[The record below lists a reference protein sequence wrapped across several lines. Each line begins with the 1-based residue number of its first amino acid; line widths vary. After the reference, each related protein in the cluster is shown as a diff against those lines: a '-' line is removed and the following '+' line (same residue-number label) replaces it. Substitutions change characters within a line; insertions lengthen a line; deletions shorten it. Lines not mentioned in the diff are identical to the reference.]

1 MTLQDDP
8 LSALDAHVGRHVM
21 EEAVLKRMVK
31 RKKTVIFVTHHVQYL
46 PHASQVF
53 YSVAIQT
60 VFLFLSFK
68 FFMFIYILLPDLNW
82 SFFFFLFPAP

>member
-1 MTLQDDP
+1 MILQDDP

-53 YSVAIQT
+53 CSVAIPT
-60 VFLFLSFK
+60 AIFLLRFTPAS
-68 FFMFIYILLPDLNW
+68 PS
-82 SFFFFLFPAP
+82 SFF